1 MAIHTNLKSLT
12 PRRENFKREVTLI
25 SGGFY
30 DRKALPGGKITVY
43 PWDSHID
50 NWFQERLRL
59 PNKEYAL
66 WEAVEKVADLN
77 GCQLRSMTMG
87 DVWTVLMVSKS
98 IRTDCVVDY
107 YVRCPRCERGEK
119 ATIRVPDELQILG
132 KKAPDYAG
140 VDDITLPDSKDVVT
154 FRPMTVGDNMWIMER
169 DAEKRQKLPDLIAGI
184 LLPIKAVGGG
194 SVDNTDEILNWY
206 NALSPKDAEFLK
218 TEQGKLHPQLDTAV
232 QHKCDSC
239 GEKFTYDLD
248 LNRDFFRV
256 GER

>member
-1 MAIHTNLKSLT
+1 
-12 PRRENFKREVTLI
+12 
-25 SGGFY
+25 
-30 DRKALPGGKITVY
+30 
-43 PWDSHID
+43 
-50 NWFQERLRL
+50 
-59 PNKEYAL
+59 
-66 WEAVEKVADLN
+66 
-77 GCQLRSMTMG
+77 
-87 DVWTVLMVSKS
+87 MVSKS
-98 IRTDCVVDY
+98 IRTDCVVEY

-206 NALSPKDAEFLK
+206 DALSPKDAEFLK
-218 TEQGKLHPQLDTAV
+218 TEQGKLHPQLNTAV